1 MPRRSP
7 CSGPRK
13 GRQWKGRQQTERNNA
28 RTPNGTR
35 TANPRKTHAR
45 RPPHCGQESAPDV
58 RFGRKSSSKVCC
70 PHESSAARPMS
81 PTRHRVSW
89 SKRGLWVSSWLAASM
104 MFASFDANAFVC
116 LPSAEAVKQ
125 QDAAA
130 WPSWTLRAPGFEGKK
145 CWYGSTRAASHDHQ
159 KLPAPVPAAPSP
171 PAVVISEPR
180 APEPEVTGSAT
191 QFERARPAAPNRT
204 AVPNLDST
212 FEDRFLAV
220 CPTAERSVPGCG
232 PQPQIIGRRSDRSKS
247 F

>member
-1 MPRRSP
+1 MERTAANGTKQRSF
-7 CSGPRK
+7 
-13 GRQWKGRQQTERNNA
+13 A
-28 RTPNGTR
+28 NGTR
-35 TANPRKTHAR
+35 TARAQERRMPVDRLTVVKKAPR
-45 RPPHCGQESAPDV
+45 SV

-70 PHESSAARPMS
+70 PHESSAARPMN

-89 SKRGLWVSSWLAASM
+89 SKRGLWVSSWLAAST

-159 KLPAPVPAAPSP
+159 KLPAAVPAAPSPPP

-191 QFERARPAAPNRT
+191 QFERPRTAAPNCT

-220 CPTAERSVPGCG
+220 CPTAERAVPGCG